1 MDETKNVAKPTRQE
15 QIASL
20 KAHIESLSAALPYAD
35 GTPYYED
42 VRRIAEL
49 SAELK
54 ALEAAL

>member
-1 MDETKNVAKPTRQE
+1 MNQTKEE

-20 KAHIESLSAALPYAD
+20 KAEIDSLSAALPYAD

-42 VRRIAEL
+42 VRRIVGL

-54 ALEAAL
+54 ALEADHEPG

>member
-1 MDETKNVAKPTRQE
+1 MNQTKEE

-20 KAHIESLSAALPYAD
+20 KAEIDSLSAALPYAD

-42 VRRIAEL
+42 VRRIVEL

-54 ALEAAL
+54 ALEADHEPG

>member
-1 MDETKNVAKPTRQE
+1 MDQTREE
-15 QIASL
+15 QIAAL
-20 KAHIESLSAALPYAD
+20 KAHIESLTTALPYAD